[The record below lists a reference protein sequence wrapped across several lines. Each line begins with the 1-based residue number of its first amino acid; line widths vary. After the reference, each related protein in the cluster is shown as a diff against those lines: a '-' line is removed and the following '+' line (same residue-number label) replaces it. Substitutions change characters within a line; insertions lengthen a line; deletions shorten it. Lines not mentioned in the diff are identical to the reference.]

1 MNFEKEQIWRR
12 LADRSGNYYCEA
24 AEPERE
30 EFRKWLKELLYKEE
44 VMIEFTKADGTDRV
58 MKCTLNTDL
67 GAKYKT
73 EVLVENEVA
82 LQGKPGLPAKPKKVN
97 NDTCAVWDIE
107 AGAWRSFR
115 WDRLKRIDFKL

>member
-12 LADRSGNYYCEA
+12 LADKTGNYYSES

-30 EFRKWLKELLYKEE
+30 EFRKWLKELLFGQE
-44 VMIEFTKADGTDRV
+44 VLLEFTKADGTARV

-73 EVLVENEVA
+73 EVLVENFA
-82 LQGKPGLPAKPKKVN
+82 LVQDKPKKVN

-115 WDRLKRIDFKL
+115 WDRLIRIDFKI

>member
-12 LADRSGNYYCEA
+12 LADRSGNYYCEL

-30 EFRKWLKELLYKEE
+30 EFRKWLRELLYREE
-44 VMIEFTKADGTDRV
+44 VLIEFTKADGTDRV
-58 MKCTLNTDL
+58 MKCTLNTEL

-82 LQGKPGLPAKPKKVN
+82 VQAKPKKVTT
-97 NDTCAVWDIE
+97 DTCQVWDIE
-107 AGAWRSFR
+107 AAAWRSFR